1 MGSPELTF
9 DEVAEA
15 RLPAVSVTMADPRS
29 PAGHEV
35 YREWRYED
43 GRVWLIHRDA
53 EHTYSMRLAVPQ
65 EIPWSG
71 WRHADRCDCPYC
83 SGDRAGFESMVGTED
98 DGRSAGRRGPG

>member
-83 SGDRAGFESMVGTED
+83 SGDRAGFESMVGTDD
-98 DGRSAGRRGPG
+98 DGRSAGRRGQG